1 LPGMASGMRMAR
13 AGTRICTACDRHPG
27 CVPGCAGCGA
37 GRSSGVEVRVC
48 IAGSRV
54 CAQGLGFRWA
64 AGDQVSGVRGW
75 WRVSRLVLRGAAW
88 RVCGVV
94 FLVGVPVVVRA

>member
-1 LPGMASGMRMAR
+1 MCRVWGWAFFWCRGPGVHRR
-13 AGTRICTACDRHPG
+13 
-27 CVPGCAGCGA
+27 VPGVCP
-37 GRSSGVEVRVC
+37 GV
-48 IAGSRV
+48 
-54 CAQGLGFRWA
+54 GFRWA

>member
-1 LPGMASGMRMAR
+1 MPGMASGMRMAR
-13 AGTRICTACDRHPG
+13 AGARIYTACDRHPG

-37 GRSSGVEVRVC
+37 GRLLVLRSGCASR
-48 IAGSRV
+48 AGSRA
-54 CAQGLGFRWA
+54 CAQGLVPVGR
-64 AGDQVSGVRGW
+64 GGSGVGGPW
-75 WRVSRLVLRGAAW
+75 LVAGFSVGFAGRAW